1 MAEKFEADRFQ
12 VAVSLRETYKTG
24 FGVTSTDSERVL
36 LYFAEKTP
44 EEGILIQALN
54 AKSVPSGERTRVE
67 EPEFLEKFK
76 PEPLIYYNQVKPRLE
91 EMQAHLDKG
100 EKHLEAG
107 RLDKAEKSFQKAME
121 FDSENLR
128 AIFGLGNTY
137 LSAGKL
143 DEAREIFEKIM
154 SVDLAF
160 GPENKFLFNEFGIRM
175 RKTGLREMAKA
186 YYEKAMIVAEADENL
201 LFNLGRVYFEL
212 GDFPAAIAA
221 AGKCLAINPGFLI
234 ARKLMTAAEKTVAEA
249 GTPPVAT
256 NAAGEAPG
264 EAT

>member
-1 MAEKFEADRFQ
+1 MADKVGTDRFQ
-12 VAVSLRETYKTG
+12 VAVSLRESYKVGIGGTTRDG
-24 FGVTSTDSERVL
+24 ERVL
-36 LYFAEKTP
+36 YFYAEKDP
-44 EEGILIQALN
+44 EQGILVQALN
-54 AKSVPSGERTRVE
+54 ANSVPSGEKITVADA
-67 EPEFLEKFK
+67 EFLEKYK

-91 EMQAHLDKG
+91 EMQAQLDKA

-107 RLDKAEKSFQKAME
+107 RQDKAEKCFRKALD
-121 FDSENLR
+121 FDAENMR

-143 DEAREIFEKIM
+143 DEAKEIFAKIM

-175 RKTGLREMAKA
+175 RKAGLLGMAKA
-186 YYEKAMIVAEADENL
+186 YYEKALAVAEADENL

-221 AGKCLAINPGFLI
+221 AGRSLAINPAFAI
-234 ARKLMTAAEKTVAEA
+234 AAKLRKAAKQAA
-249 GTPPVAT
+249 A
-256 NAAGEAPG
+256 AAGPAQGAPAG
-264 EAT
+264 GDGTAT